1 MYSVFLVEDEIVIR
15 DGLKAS
21 FPWEQYGFAYVG
33 DAADGEMALPLIRQ
47 TKPDVL
53 ITDIR
58 MPFMDGIA
66 LSKMIKKELPN
77 TRIIIISGFDDFSYA
92 QEAISIGVD
101 NYLLKPITKDKL
113 KEVMADAKAKLDK
126 ENEKD
131 NYLEQFKAESQEYE
145 QFARVRFFN
154 QLVSGA
160 MSVSEVYE
168 KSEELGLSLD
178 ATNYNLVLLDFSPM
192 TEVTAA
198 PVYSKHM
205 ARLSEQLM
213 QFLKCCPEY
222 IVFHWNMDTYAI
234 IIKGDAD
241 TIASHTSTLIENI
254 QRRCMVYED
263 EINWYLAESGS
274 ISRFSEFAKACQI
287 ANKRLSC
294 RYMNPSG
301 HIFTD
306 ADIEAINNNN
316 EESDTAAID
325 QRLVQL
331 FLENAEESEIQG
343 FLGNLINKQTK
354 TAMKSVLFSKYFAM
368 TMYMSVCDYLR
379 KLSLDPNAVLDA
391 NTRGAIENV
400 EPETVMDLVERMFAI
415 AISKRKNVV
424 GTQSKSQLS
433 AAIKYVD
440 EHYSD
445 SNLSLNEVAKEV
457 NISPSYLSA
466 MFSRENKTTF
476 VEYMTGKR
484 MEHAKNMLLNTV
496 EKSQVIAEQV
506 GYKDPHYFSYIFK
519 KTYGLSPKEFRAKG
533 QGA

>member
-1 MYSVFLVEDEIVIR
+1 
-15 DGLKAS
+15 
-21 FPWEQYGFAYVG
+21 
-33 DAADGEMALPLIRQ
+33 
-47 TKPDVL
+47 
-53 ITDIR
+53 
-58 MPFMDGIA
+58 
-66 LSKMIKKELPN
+66 
-77 TRIIIISGFDDFSYA
+77 
-92 QEAISIGVD
+92 
-101 NYLLKPITKDKL
+101 
-113 KEVMADAKAKLDK
+113 
-126 ENEKD
+126 
-131 NYLEQFKAESQEYE
+131 
-145 QFARVRFFN
+145 
-154 QLVSGA
+154 
-160 MSVSEVYE
+160 EVYE